1 MAENSQKTVNC
12 KQKPMTGPGGQQ
24 YNTEARGTEKCKN
37 SSLVIFV
44 LFVLLEFDRR
54 KYGSFVVCQNL
65 KLPND
70 FKEEFQTM
78 INGTSIQTQK
88 SAGKQRA
95 SRQTACFLEE
105 SGYC

>member
-1 MAENSQKTVNC
+1 M
-12 KQKPMTGPGGQQ
+12 
-24 YNTEARGTEKCKN
+24 EKCNN
-37 SSLVIFV
+37 SSLDIFF
-44 LFVLLEFDRR
+44 LFVLLEFDWR
-54 KYGSFVVCQNL
+54 KYGSFVVCRNL

-70 FKEEFQTM
+70 VKEEFLTM
-78 INGTSIQTQK
+78 INSTSIQTQK